1 MGDCV
6 AELSF
11 GTFSE
16 WGILSEKLA
25 LPVPACSPEIVAL
38 LTSGLTASI
47 GKREVA

>member
-1 MGDCV
+1 M

-16 WGILSEKLA
+16 WGILPEKLA
-25 LPVPACSPEIVAL
+25 LSVPACSPEIVAL

-47 GKREVA
+47 GASRP